1 MMLCGNPP
9 VDSIFEN
16 VISPISNEIP
26 VSYHSAF
33 FIEMLDIRFDNLFD
47 YAWDVIRE
55 NQLLYLNKK
64 LYFKYII
71 DVFNT
76 GQIYHVTEIN
86 ILYFKCWI

>member
-1 MMLCGNPP
+1 MMLRGNTP
-9 VDSIFEN
+9 VDSVFEN
-16 VISPISNEIP
+16 VISPISNEIR

-33 FIEMLDIRFDNLFD
+33 FIEMLDIWLDNLFD

-71 DVFNT
+71 DVFNAA
-76 GQIYHVTEIN
+76 
-86 ILYFKCWI
+86 

>member
-1 MMLCGNPP
+1 MIYLFAVNHACGKTP
-9 VDSIFEN
+9 VDSVFEN

-47 YAWDVIRE
+47 YVWDVIRE

-71 DVFNT
+71 DVFNAT
-76 GQIYHVTEIN
+76 
-86 ILYFKCWI
+86 

>member
-1 MMLCGNPP
+1 MMLCGNTP
-9 VDSIFEN
+9 VDSVFEN

-33 FIEMLDIRFDNLFD
+33 FIEMLDIRIDNLFD

>member
-1 MMLCGNPP
+1 MLYGKTP
-9 VDSIFEN
+9 VDSVFEN

-47 YAWDVIRE
+47 YVWDVIRE
-55 NQLLYLNKK
+55 NQLHYLNKK

-76 GQIYHVTEIN
+76 GKIYHATKIN
-86 ILYFKCWI
+86 ILYFKRWI

>member
-1 MMLCGNPP
+1 MIYLFGVNHDCGKTP
-9 VDSIFEN
+9 VDSVFEN

-71 DVFNT
+71 DVFNAA
-76 GQIYHVTEIN
+76 
-86 ILYFKCWI
+86 

>member
-71 DVFNT
+71 DVFNAT
-76 GQIYHVTEIN
+76 
-86 ILYFKCWI
+86 

>member
-1 MMLCGNPP
+1 MLYGKTP
-9 VDSIFEN
+9 VDSVFEN